1 MLQKNCKTNRMK
13 KHTMINI
20 DLEYLE
26 PNACVV
32 TPTGETISE
41 MGLAETPED
50 FSARAE
56 AIW

>member
-1 MLQKNCKTNRMK
+1 MYAVAVAGKS
-13 KHTMINI
+13 I
-20 DLEYLE
+20 
-26 PNACVV
+26 
-32 TPTGETISE
+32 GE